1 MQYLFKYLVCYKHF
15 KFMMLLNNIFKS
27 MRLFNN
33 VFMPIIIK
41 KYVFSNKYTNFSNI
55 LTMFTTI
62 SFTD

>member
-1 MQYLFKYLVCYKHF
+1 MQCLFKYLVCYKHF
-15 KFMMLLNNIFKS
+15 KFMMLLNNIFMS
-27 MRLFNN
+27 
-33 VFMPIIIK
+33 IIIK